1 MMMMIV
7 SDNDDDS
14 QFAKTRACE
23 WKLTTPGAI
32 CKETRSHFPQKVR
45 ARFSSL
51 SWYCC
56 CLCSS
61 LPIFFAQGVLADK
74 VILRH
79 LGPGLITQDLVVY
92 QVNQSFLDAHHV
104 THVNNFLESGYM
116 LLKGTI
122 SYLLLFQGQFSF
134 KYSDPVCYPSNSST
148 AGQWCLWLYYIVQMV
163 PMHWMLDFMIFLD
176 SGVCNHV
183 KAHFM

>member
-1 MMMMIV
+1 MKV
-7 SDNDDDS
+7 DDS
-14 QFAKTRACE
+14 GCYLQGDS
-23 WKLTTPGAI
+23 L
-32 CKETRSHFPQKVR
+32 S
-45 ARFSSL
+45 FSSKSQSKVLIFILILLL
-51 SWYCC
+51 S
-56 CLCSS
+56 L
-61 LPIFFAQGVLADK
+61 LFTPKLFVQGVLADK

-92 QVNQSFLDAHHV
+92 QVNQSFLDAHQ
-104 THVNNFLESGYM
+104 FLGKCIYM

-148 AGQWCLWLYYIVQMV
+148 AGQWCLWLYYIVQMIS
-163 PMHWMLDFMIFLD
+163 MHWMLYFMIFLD

-183 KAHFM
+183 KAHFI